1 MGKRGPAP
9 GKSKPKNQTKNNYT
23 SGYSKPPVRMTPAAK
38 KFWRKIVKDFP
49 PGYHQPKHYPMLEIF
64 CESFVIFLKAR
75 VQLSS
80 EELTI
85 LNEKTGI
92 TKINPLLTIINAEVQ
107 KINILSSKLGF
118 VISPDRPDAD
128 ISFDVPKP
136 TKERTVFDKLKA
148 MKGDLKGTELS
159 LFKKLEEKFK

>member
-9 GKSKPKNQTKNNYT
+9 GKSKPKNQTVGNYT
-23 SGYSKPPVRMTPAAK
+23 AVYSKPPIRMTTAAK

-49 PGYHQPKHYPMLEIF
+49 PGYHQPKHFPLLEIF
-64 CESFVIFLKAR
+64 CESFVLIMKAR
-75 VQLSS
+75 AELSS
-80 EELTI
+80 QELTI
-85 LNEKTGI
+85 VNEKTGI

-107 KINILSSKLGF
+107 KINILASKLGF

-136 TKERTVFDKLKA
+136 TKERKVFDKLKA
-148 MKGDLKGTELS
+148 RKGDLNGVELT
-159 LFKKLEEKFK
+159 LFKKLGEKFK